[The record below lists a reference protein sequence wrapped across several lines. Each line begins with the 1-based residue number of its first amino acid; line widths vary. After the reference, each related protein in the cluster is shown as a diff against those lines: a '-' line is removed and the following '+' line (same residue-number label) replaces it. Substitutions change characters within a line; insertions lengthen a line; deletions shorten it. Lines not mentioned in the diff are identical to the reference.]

1 MASPIS
7 LAVFVPYFCH
17 PSENFIID
25 STRLDPQYFRVSVVT
40 FTLSDFAKKQLPANI
55 AINITEPQ
63 NLVKTLQAY
72 EIVHIH
78 HLNNLRA
85 IPLPTLQNQKVYV
98 TCHGEDVFKYGRD
111 PLYRWQLKNKM
122 KWVTQFLCVSQNLKT
137 DLLKYFPA
145 TRNKIQV
152 TPLGIDL
159 KKYPFKPKAQTS
171 KVWQLGV
178 AARLVDYKGVDDLIR
193 AGKILKD
200 QDSAFC
206 IHIIGTGPEE
216 FKLTNLANKLGLTK
230 HIQWHGWLANKK
242 LTKALQKLDVY
253 VGPYK
258 VGKGGA
264 QDSMT
269 MILKEVMAMGI
280 PVVAT
285 TNSAIPELIQSGKH
299 GLLIEPNNPAALAL
313 AIQNILSNNQLR
325 KKLIRTAR
333 QHIQKNFN
341 LIDQTQRLLKITKIE
356 V

>member
-1 MASPIS
+1 
-7 LAVFVPYFCH
+7 VPYFCH

-25 STRLDPQYFRVSVVT
+25 STRLDPKYFSVSVIT
-40 FTLSDFAKKQLPANI
+40 FEFSEFAKKNLPKGI
-55 AINITEPQ
+55 AVSITNPS
-63 NLVKTLQAY
+63 NLEIALQAY
-72 EIVHIH
+72 DIIHIH

-85 IPLPTLQNQKVYV
+85 MPLATLQNPKVYV

-111 PLYRWQLKNKM
+111 LLYRLQLKNKI

-145 TRNKIQV
+145 TRHKIQV

-159 KKYPFKPKAQTS
+159 KKYPFKPKAQIS
-171 KVWQLGV
+171 KVWQLGI

-193 AGKILKD
+193 AGKILKE
-200 QDSAFC
+200 QGIAC
-206 IHIIGTGPEE
+206 HIHIIGTGPEE
-216 FKLTNLANKLGLTK
+216 LKLKKLANKLELIK
-230 HIQWHGWLANKK
+230 YIQWHGWLADKK
-242 LTKALQKLDVY
+242 LTRALKKLDLY

-280 PVVAT
+280 PVVST

-299 GLLIEPNNPAALAL
+299 GLLVEPNNPLAL
-313 AIQNILSNNQLR
+313 AQAAQKVLASNIFR
-325 KKLIRTAR
+325 KKLIKQAR
-333 QHIQKNFN
+333 RHIEKHFD
-341 LIDQTQRLLKITKIE
+341 LEDQSQSLLKVLKK
-356 V
+356 